1 MAYEQYVRLLSFW
14 GAIIAIILAIVSIL
28 FQGVTIMLAGIW
40 AVFVLP
46 SAMLYIALDIVA
58 LIAAFLVWRRYV
70 PMLETAYHATWI
82 PLIILGI
89 LSWAA
94 VGGILIFIAGILV
107 VLDKEN
113 VKA

>member
-14 GAIIAIILAIVSIL
+14 GAIIAMILAIVSIL
-28 FQGVTIMLAGIW
+28 FQGVSIMLAGIW
-40 AVFVLP
+40 AIFILP
-46 SAMLYIALDIVA
+46 SATIYIILDIIALIC
-58 LIAAFLVWRRYV
+58 AFLVWRRYV
-70 PMLETAYHATWI
+70 PMLETDYHATWI